1 MTMAKCYK
9 IFIANRIQSFQIAC
23 LAFAISIVFTGCF
36 SHVEPLRKF
45 EPLPITPNPI
55 KIIYD
60 VDKNNTAEALS
71 LNDAV
76 SMCMKRNH
84 ALQIARQDIAIA
96 EGQLRQAK
104 SFSNPEIEFGI
115 SASSAADSV
124 LSITGSLLQPISL
137 FLPKRRVAI
146 EVAEASLDRAK
157 AEIQRFEWA
166 LTVEVKRIFFQTLLL
181 QNEKVLFTQ
190 SVEDNEKLFEATR
203 RLKKGGEVSRISELL
218 VQSDVVEA
226 KTRLIEIESL
236 LTKKRSELAELI
248 GVNSLP
254 VLGDGNLEFP
264 ESVDIKNLKPEQLF
278 AANNPE
284 LYLRDAEVRLAKLE
298 RVSASNAWWPGAK
311 IGVQAER
318 DTGGDR
324 LFGGLFSMDLPI
336 FNRNQGEIQSRN
348 AQLSKV
354 QIERTQ
360 MDFIGRLALNRLT
373 TLLEQAMRLISLY
386 RNEGLPSA
394 EENTLLVRRAI
405 EAGETAT
412 LELVAANQRA
422 IAAKLDYLRARFS
435 GVDILLDLEAV
446 LGTRVLDLEMR
457 TVAP

>member
-1 MTMAKCYK
+1 M
-9 IFIANRIQSFQIAC
+9 QSFQIAC
-23 LAFAISIVFTGCF
+23 TAFAVSIVFIGCF

-45 EPLPITPNPI
+45 ESLSITPNPI

-60 VDKNNTAEALS
+60 VGKDNTAEALS
-71 LNDAV
+71 LNDVV
-76 SMCMKRNH
+76 SICMKRNH

-166 LTVEVKRIFFQTLLL
+166 LIVEVKRAYFQVLLL
-181 QNEKVLFTQ
+181 ENEKVLFAQ
-190 SVEDNEKLFEATR
+190 SVEDSEKLFEATH

-226 KTRLIEIESL
+226 KARLIEIESL
-236 LTKKRSELAELI
+236 LTKKRSELTELI
-248 GVNSLP
+248 GMNSLP
-254 VLGDGNLEFP
+254 VLMDGKLEFP
-264 ESVDIKNLKPEQLF
+264 ESVDIKNVKLEQLF

-284 LYLRDAEVRLAKLE
+284 LYLRDAEVRLSKLE
-298 RVSASNAWWPGAK
+298 QVSASNAWWPGAK
-311 IGVQAER
+311 VGVQVER
-318 DTGGDR
+318 DTEGDR

-354 QIERTQ
+354 QIERSQT
-360 MDFIGRLALNRLT
+360 DFIGRLALDRLT
-373 TLLEQAMRLISLY
+373 ILLEQALRLISLY
-386 RNEGLPSA
+386 RNEGLPSS

-405 EAGETAT
+405 EAGETST
-412 LELVAANQRA
+412 IELITANRRA
-422 IAAKLDYLRARFS
+422 ISAKLEYLRAKFS
-435 GVDILLDLEAV
+435 GVEILIDMEAV
-446 LGTRVLDLEMR
+446 LGTRVFDLDVGP
-457 TVAP
+457 VAP

>member
-1 MTMAKCYK
+1 MRMAKCYK
-9 IFIANRIQSFQIAC
+9 IFVANRMQSFQIAC
-23 LAFAISIVFTGCF
+23 LAFAVSIVFIGCF
-36 SHVEPLRKF
+36 AHVEPLRKF
-45 EPLPITPNPI
+45 ESLALTPNPI

-60 VDKNNTAEALS
+60 EGKDNTVEALS

-76 SMCMKRNH
+76 SICMKRNH
-84 ALQIARQDIAIA
+84 ALRIARQDIAIA
-96 EGQLRQAK
+96 EGQVRQAK

-166 LTVEVKRIFFQTLLL
+166 LAVEVKRTYFQLLLL
-181 QNEKVLFTQ
+181 QNEKVLFAQ
-190 SVEDNEKLFEATR
+190 SVEDSEKLFDATR

-226 KTRLIEIESL
+226 KARLIEIESL
-236 LTKKRSELAELI
+236 LAKKRSELTELI
-248 GVNSLP
+248 GVNPLP
-254 VLGDGNLEFP
+254 VLMDGKLEFP

-284 LYLRDAEVRLAKLE
+284 LYVRDAEVRLSKLE
-298 RVSASNAWWPGAK
+298 RISASNAWWPGAK
-311 IGVQAER
+311 VGVQAER

-324 LFGGLFSMDLPI
+324 LFGGLFSIDLPI

-354 QIERTQ
+354 QIERSQT
-360 MDFIGRLALNRLT
+360 DFIGRLAMDRLT
-373 TLLEQAMRLISLY
+373 ILLEQSLRLISLY
-386 RNEGLPSA
+386 RNEGLASS

-405 EAGETAT
+405 EAGETT
-412 LELVAANQRA
+412 TIELITANRRT
-422 IAAKLDYLRARFS
+422 ISAKLEYLRAKFS
-435 GVDILLDLEAV
+435 GVEILIDMEAV
-446 LGTRVLDLEMR
+446 LGTRIFDLDVGPV
-457 TVAP
+457 TP